1 MITYQRISFDW
12 NLIGD
17 VMVSV
22 LASNVVDDGFGYRS
36 GKTKEYKAGFCCFSA
51 KYAALKRNEDNV
63 YPRTV
68 VSVS

>member
-1 MITYQRISFDW
+1 
-12 NLIGD
+12 
-17 VMVSV
+17 MVSV
-22 LASNVVDDGFGYRS
+22 LAANVVDDGFGYRS

-68 VSVS
+68 VSVN